1 MRISS
6 IAMVG
11 LSMLIAEIF
20 LSYLLVQEEDDDTIV
35 MDQPIFAQLGIPSDS
50 ILLNKTNMTAQI
62 APTIIRNTTITP
74 APEVNDTLIGRSTPT
89 TSNTTLP
96 VDNKTGEAKPL
107 GGIKWGFLIFPVIM
121 IAWNNDNNYRNWLV
135 DTFLYLGLEILIG
148 EKILESDVQYPFP
161 FYTYDSNI

>member
-20 LSYLLVQEEDDDTIV
+20 LSYLPVQEEDDTTV
-35 MDQPIFAQLGIPSDS
+35 MNQPIFAQLGISSDS

-62 APTIIRNTTITP
+62 APTITRNTTITP

-96 VDNKTGEAKPL
+96 VDNKTGEAEPL
-107 GGIKWGFLIFPVIM
+107 GGIK
-121 IAWNNDNNYRNWLV
+121 
-135 DTFLYLGLEILIG
+135 
-148 EKILESDVQYPFP
+148 
-161 FYTYDSNI
+161 